1 MAAKK
6 NRHLRSMTVVT
17 VSVCVFALIMLGIA
31 VIFMYQYTE
40 QSYNALFEEKSMS
53 YAEDVSTR
61 LLAGKSFFDGSDRL
75 PGFWEYRVLSTI
87 HATNYRSLT
96 HESFSRKTAQ
106 ENKNATPVQTAVI
119 VQDAQGNTLLQSGNY
134 LYFQYSTENTWK
146 VKGETEPDG
155 YGWIVLG
162 TDAQSA
168 LYRSMKKLSETTG
181 ISDLRI
187 TGYWNGM
194 ELIPYSIDY
203 VTYQAVIAAR
213 EVYKENGGTLTAGRV
228 AGLLDNAGYLEWQS
242 AFVCN
247 PNSEGGDRVTLY
259 ADDFTFNFYDPGG
272 ALTCGGRE
280 YDDLLAWAGSG
291 TFQDGITYEKNS
303 IFTVKRQAVLVT
315 DGTGAEE
322 YTVITAV
329 CGEPWRAEINTGRT
343 VIFLM
348 MLLLTAGAVALLLWL
363 IKRNLVEPV
372 KVINAGISDDWD
384 TVWFADELSP
394 KWRELYELHLHYE
407 QTKDDLF
414 LKKDEITRLNKALNY
429 ARLSEK
435 NRRQM
440 VSALAHE
447 LKTPL
452 AVIHSY
458 AEGLKED
465 IARNKREKYLNVILA
480 ETEHMDGMVREMLD
494 LSRLEAGR
502 VQLSRSEFSL
512 SELARSVFERLA
524 MAADAKGLRVEY
536 CFPGDCT
543 VTADEARIRQVVE
556 NFAANAVKY
565 TPANGSIRVEIDTN
579 RFETTFS
586 VENDSEP
593 LSEEALKRVWET
605 FYRSDESRPGT
616 GLGLAIAK
624 SIVELHGGKC
634 SVQNTESG
642 VRFQFTI

>member
-6 NRHLRSMTVVT
+6 SRHLRSMTVVT

-31 VIFMYQYTE
+31 VTFMYQYTE
-40 QSYNALFEEKSMS
+40 QSYNALFVEKSLG
-53 YAEDVSTR
+53 YAENVSAQ
-61 LLAGKSFFDGSDRL
+61 LLSGKSFLDGSDR
-75 PGFWEYRVLSTI
+75 PSGFWEYRTLSAI
-87 HATNYRSLT
+87 HTTNYRSLS
-96 HESFSRKTAQ
+96 HESFNRKTAQ
-106 ENKNATPVQTAVI
+106 ESKNATPVQTAVL
-119 VQDAQGNTLLQSGNY
+119 VQDAQGNTLFQSGNF

-146 VKGETEPDG
+146 AGGGAEPDG
-155 YGWIVLG
+155 YGWTALG
-162 TDAQSA
+162 TDTQSA

-187 TGYWNGM
+187 TGYWDGT
-194 ELIPYSIDY
+194 ELIPCSIDY

-213 EVYKENGGTLTAGRV
+213 DVYRENGGTLTAGRV
-228 AGLLDNAGYLEWQS
+228 AGLLDNAGYLEWQN
-242 AFVCN
+242 AFACD
-247 PNSEGGDRVTLY
+247 PGSEGGSRVTLY

-272 ALTCGGRE
+272 ALTCGGEE
-280 YDDLLAWAGSG
+280 YDNLLAWAGSG

-303 IFTVKRQAVLVT
+303 IFTVKRQTVLVT

-322 YTVITAV
+322 YMVITAV
-329 CGEPWRAEINTGRT
+329 CGEPWRAEMNTGRT

-465 IARNKREKYLNVILA
+465 IARSKREKYLNVILT

-524 MAADAKGLRVEY
+524 MAADTKGLRVEFR
-536 CFPGDCT
+536 FPDNCT
-543 VTADEARIRQVVE
+543 VTADEARIRQGVE

-586 VENDSEP
+586 VENDSAP
-593 LSEEALKRVWET
+593 LSDEVLAKVWDT
-605 FYRSDESRPGT
+605 FYRSDESRPGA